1 MENEDIRIKKE
12 ELEKQEEAPEE
23 VVYTPFVILED
34 EYQTLL
40 TQKYL
45 NRKPYAAVNHKKIYA
60 FIPGTIR
67 KVFVKEGDKVKKG
80 DKLLILEAMK
90 MNNELTTLVNG
101 KVKKIHCKTGE
112 MVSKSQL
119 LVEIA

>member
-1 MENEDIRIKKE
+1 MENEEIKDSV
-12 ELEKQEEAPEE
+12 EKNEEAEE
-23 VVYTPFVILED
+23 VVYTPFVILGEK
-34 EYQTLL
+34 YQTLM

-45 NRKPYAAVNHKKIYA
+45 DRKPYKPVDHKKIYA

-80 DKLLILEAMK
+80 EKLLILEAMK

-112 MVSKSQL
+112 MVTKSQL

>member
-1 MENEDIRIKKE
+1 MQDE
-12 ELEKQEEAPEE
+12 EIIDNQE
-23 VVYTPFVILED
+23 TPPPVEYSSFVILEE

-40 TQKYL
+40 TQKYID
-45 NRKPYAAVNHKKIYA
+45 RKPYKAIDHKKIYA

-67 KVFVKEGDKVKKG
+67 KVYVKEGDKVKKG
-80 DKLLILEAMK
+80 EKLLILEAMK

-101 KVKKIHCKTGE
+101 KIRKIYVKTGE
-112 MVSKSQL
+112 MVTKSQL

>member
-1 MENEDIRIKKE
+1 MENEEINDDVEKKE
-12 ELEKQEEAPEE
+12 DAE
-23 VVYTPFVILED
+23 VEYTSFVILEE

-40 TQKYL
+40 TRKYL
-45 NRKPYAAVNHKKIYA
+45 DRKPYVAKDLKKIYA

-67 KVFVKEGDKVKKG
+67 KVFVKDGDKVKKG

-101 KVKKIHCKTGE
+101 KVKKVYCKTGE
-112 MVSKSQL
+112 MVTKNQL
-119 LVEIA
+119 LVEIV

>member
-1 MENEDIRIKKE
+1 MENEDIKN
-12 ELEKQEEAPEE
+12 EKADETPVE
-23 VVYTPFVILED
+23 YTSFIILEE

-40 TQKYL
+40 TQKYRD
-45 NRKPYAAVNHKKIYA
+45 RKHYVAPDHKKIYA

-67 KVFVKEGDKVKKG
+67 KVFVNVGDKVKKG

-90 MNNELTTLVNG
+90 MNNELTTLIAG
-101 KVKKIHCKTGE
+101 KVKNIHCKTGE

-119 LVEIA
+119 LVEIE

>member
-1 MENEDIRIKKE
+1 MENEDIKMKKE
-12 ELEKQEEAPEE
+12 EEPKPEETPE
-23 VVYTPFVILED
+23 VVYTPFVVLEE

-40 TQKYL
+40 TQKYMD
-45 NRKPYAAVNHKKIYA
+45 RKPYKAPNHKKIYA

-112 MVSKSQL
+112 MVTKSQL
-119 LVEIA
+119 LVEIG

>member
-1 MENEDIRIKKE
+1 MEND
-12 ELEKQEEAPEE
+12 ELEVAPEQPD
-23 VVYTPFVILED
+23 YKPFIILGE

-40 TQKYL
+40 TNKHL
-45 NRKPYAAVNHKKIYA
+45 ARKPYTPVDHKKIYS

-90 MNNELTTLVNG
+90 MNNELTTLVSG
-101 KVKKIHCKTGE
+101 KVKKIYCKPGE
-112 MVSKSQL
+112 MVTKSQL
-119 LVEIA
+119 LVEIV

>member
-1 MENEDIRIKKE
+1 MENEEIKKE
-12 ELEKQEEAPEE
+12 PEEAVE
-23 VVYTPFVILED
+23 YTGFVILEE

-40 TQKYL
+40 TQKYID
-45 NRKPYAAVNHKKIYA
+45 RKPYVVPDKKLIYA

-67 KVFVKEGDKVKKG
+67 KVFVKEGDKVKAG
-80 DKLLILEAMK
+80 DALLILEAMK

-112 MVSKSQL
+112 MVTKSQL
-119 LVEIA
+119 LVEIV